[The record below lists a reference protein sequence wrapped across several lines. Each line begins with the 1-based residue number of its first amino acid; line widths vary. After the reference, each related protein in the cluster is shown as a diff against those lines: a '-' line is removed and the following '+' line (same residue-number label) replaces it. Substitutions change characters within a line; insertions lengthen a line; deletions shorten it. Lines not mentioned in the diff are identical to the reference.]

1 MKRLRF
7 GFAVFSILLSI
18 PVGILLWR
26 TYSNLESEAF
36 YFYRSAA
43 QGAVEAAHQRLL
55 ETLQREEERPY
66 THYRYIHVAD
76 SPLPQQAGLNLSP
89 LAAYPISSEI
99 PGILGYFQV
108 DPDGTFQTPLLPADS
123 SDFPMPVPMEEERQ
137 KVKAR
142 LEEVVGLPRTHARMS
157 VPQKSDADLADST
170 SRMDSLGKLKKNL
183 ESNFDLRLDKEYSAE
198 SGNQALAQRTELEEE
213 SKDELF
219 QRRVQ
224 KASPKQAEVF
234 ESQLLESPAFQ
245 LDDSLEEGS
254 ALERGRANT
263 DEYRSAA
270 PAEEVDAEPL
280 RELSAEVDP
289 FTTHLVGEDWLLFQ
303 RNVWSQERR
312 YVQGLVADLDEFL
325 EAFLRPT
332 MANSALPD
340 TASYL
345 LFHKGD
351 PVSLQNTAVSNDRPL
366 LLFSNALPHPLSE
379 FHLAI
384 TLDRL
389 PRGPGHRTANLLALV
404 LSLFFL
410 GGLIGIYKVTATQM
424 ELSQKKA
431 DFVSAVSHELKT
443 PLTAIRMY
451 GEMLMEGWVDD
462 EKRDGYYRHIHDES
476 ERLSRLIQNV
486 LTLAQLEKSEWQSS
500 LTVEDPLEVTRELV
514 GRLSDQVRRAGFEIG
529 VESQGKT
536 RPLNLD
542 RDALTQIIINLVD
555 NAIKFSRT
563 AETKKILITVE
574 QAGEEVY
581 IRVRDFGPGIP
592 RRQLKRIFEKFY
604 RIDDEMTRSAPGT
617 GIGLALV
624 QMLAR
629 SMGGQVDVRNR
640 QPGAEFSLR
649 LPAGPG

>member
-1 MKRLRF
+1 
-7 GFAVFSILLSI
+7 
-18 PVGILLWR
+18 
-26 TYSNLESEAF
+26 
-36 YFYRSAA
+36 
-43 QGAVEAAHQRLL
+43 
-55 ETLQREEERPY
+55 
-66 THYRYIHVAD
+66 
-76 SPLPQQAGLNLSP
+76 
-89 LAAYPISSEI
+89 
-99 PGILGYFQV
+99 
-108 DPDGTFQTPLLPADS
+108 
-123 SDFPMPVPMEEERQ
+123 MEEERQ
-137 KVKAR
+137 EVKAR
-142 LEEVVGLPRTHARMS
+142 LEEVVGLSRTHARLS
-157 VPQKSDADLADST
+157 APEKSDGDPADST

-198 SGNQALAQRTELEEE
+198 PGDQALAQRAELEEE

-234 ESQLLESPAFQ
+234 ELQQRAAPAIQ
-245 LDDSLEEGS
+245 LDDSLEEGRP
-254 ALERGRANT
+254 LERGRAGI
-263 DEYRSAA
+263 DEYRSAE
-270 PAEEVDAEPL
+270 PGEEVDAESL
-280 RELSAEVDP
+280 GEFSAEVDP
-289 FTTHLVGEDWLLFQ
+289 FVAHVVGEDWLLFQ

-312 YVQGLVADLDEFL
+312 YVQGFVANLDEFL

-332 MANSALPD
+332 LVNSALPD
-340 TASYL
+340 NASYL
-345 LFHKGD
+345 LFHLGD
-351 PVSLQNTAVSNDRPL
+351 PVSLRNTPVSVDRPL
-366 LLFSNALPHPLSE
+366 LLLSNALPHPLSE

-384 TLDRL
+384 TLDGL
-389 PRGPGHRTANLLALV
+389 PRGPGHQTANLLALV
-404 LSLFFL
+404 LSLLFL
-410 GGLIGIYKVTATQM
+410 GGLTGIYKVTATQM

-462 EKRDGYYRHIHDES
+462 KKRDSYYRHIHDES

-514 GRLSDQVRRAGFEIG
+514 ERLSDQVRRAGFEIS
-529 VESQGKT
+529 VESKGNT

-555 NAIKFSRT
+555 NAIKFSKK
-563 AETKKILITVE
+563 AEAKKILLTVE

-581 IRVRDFGPGIP
+581 IRVRDFGPGVP

-649 LPAGPG
+649 LPAGRG